1 MTVLRGQSSHSSWFF
16 VESARIGD
24 INANVTIALT
34 SSILAARHGGAAPEI
49 SSGLFRRFIGTS
61 GFQLINVNNVPLS
74 LRSWSMD
81 TRLIGRKALTN
92 SLLRHYLAQAIS
104 EAHKVVH
111 TPLQAQSHL
120 QWLEVDYYPEL
131 CSPGDAVASQMRI
144 LLFDPECTLH
154 DAKSRLSH
162 APCELLLFLR
172 HASHACSKSS
182 VEAR

>member
-34 SSILAARHGGAAPEI
+34 SSILAARHGGVAPEI

-104 EAHKVVH
+104 EAHKVI
-111 TPLQAQSHL
+111 PLRNA
-120 QWLEVDYYPEL
+120 
-131 CSPGDAVASQMRI
+131 
-144 LLFDPECTLH
+144 LLAPHC
-154 DAKSRLSH
+154 LSH
-162 APCELLLFLR
+162 VVVYLAEHSSLALAVTTGAEGLL
-172 HASHACSKSS
+172 S
-182 VEAR
+182 